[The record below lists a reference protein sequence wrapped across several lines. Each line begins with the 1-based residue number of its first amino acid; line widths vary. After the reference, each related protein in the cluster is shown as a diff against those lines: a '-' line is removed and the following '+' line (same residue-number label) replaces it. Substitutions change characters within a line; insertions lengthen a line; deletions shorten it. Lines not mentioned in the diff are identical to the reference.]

1 MTVISGVPFMLRY
14 HIKNLAYFFL
24 KYLDYDVTSC
34 ICIKYESA
42 NESVVQKRVVKY
54 GQGLRF

>member
-1 MTVISGVPFMLRY
+1 MLRY